1 MNMDRKKSPA
11 ALLRALLKEKG
22 WTQEEL
28 ALIIGRS
35 RRAVTDIL
43 SERTG
48 ITAET
53 AVVFAAAFGNKP
65 EEWLSLEIERQLSSV
80 KTNPDDVERRRLIY
94 ELAPI
99 RDMQRRNWI
108 SGTKDIGEIEAA
120 LKNFFEAED
129 LLSEPISFPV
139 AARRT
144 IRLPNL
150 NKAEQ
155 AWCFEARRL
164 ARAVRINP
172 FNPAKLENLRK
183 KLRKLAA
190 YAKEAYR
197 APLFLAEAGVRFV
210 VVEPLPGT
218 RIDGAAFWL
227 DQETSQ
233 SPVIAM
239 SIRYDRLDNFWHTLM
254 HEISHIIHRDP
265 LSIDSNIEG
274 TEGVASVDETE
285 QRANE
290 EAAAAL
296 IPTRELDSF
305 IRRVG
310 PVYAKP
316 RIIQFAHRVKIHPGI
331 IVGQLFHRGEIGP
344 GSHRE
349 MLVKIRSNVMETAVV
364 DGWGQPA
371 PINL

>member
-1 MNMDRKKSPA
+1 MSTERKKSPA
-11 ALLRALLKEKG
+11 ALLQSLLKEKR

-28 ALIIGRS
+28 ALIVGRS
-35 RRAVTDIL
+35 RQAVSDIL

-48 ITAET
+48 VTADT

-65 EEWLSLEIERQLSSV
+65 EEWLSLEIERQLSAV
-80 KTNPDDVERRRLIY
+80 KTNPGDVERRRRIY

-164 ARAVRINP
+164 ARAVRVNP

-227 DQETSQ
+227 DQEASH

-239 SIRYDRLDNFWHTLM
+239 SIRYDRIDNFWHTLM
-254 HEISHIIHRDP
+254 HEISHIIHRDT
-265 LSIDSNIEG
+265 LSVDSDIEG
-274 TEGVASVDETE
+274 TEGIASVHEIE

-296 IPTRELDSF
+296 IPTREIDSF

-331 IVGQLFHRGEIGP
+331 IVGQLFHRREIGP